1 MKNSKPLLSTVALCV
16 AMAISG
22 AANSAELEEKSE
34 AANPAVVEE
43 KSEPANSSLLGV
55 IVVTAQKRDQSLQDV
70 GVSMTAFTGEQMSAL
85 GWDNSLNVASQTP
98 GLTTTS
104 NTGDPGNIA
113 LFSIRGVSQLDFAE
127 GQEAPIAIYRD
138 EAYVSSP
145 GASGTPSFDIDR
157 IEVLRGPQGTL
168 YGRNATGG
176 LVHFVSR
183 KPTEEFEASLDITAG
198 EYGQIGYTGVISG
211 SLTDTTLG
219 RLAVYHNQDDGYIK
233 NRIGE
238 DKRADNTTSIRGM
251 LDFEIGA
258 SSKLLLIGQHTK
270 IDATG
275 GVYNSVASTGA
286 GSNVADRRYCT
297 TAASDADCRYSTYG
311 IFGFD
316 DTVDDGQVV
325 FGGAF
330 EGDPN
335 RLAGIDDGDG
345 DINAGA
351 FDFDSGVERTST
363 SITAI
368 FDTELSNGISLASVT
383 DFTTSD
389 KDYREDDD
397 STNSTYLNDGVTQ
410 HATYEAGAKIDQ
422 FSQELRLSGESENMN
437 WIAGGYYL
445 NIDNSFYGAFK
456 FAAFGAG
463 FVPRFEATNTT
474 ETYSLFGQVDY
485 SLSDALTLTAG
496 TRWTNDDK
504 EIDYLFVED
513 ATPGSGFLND
523 GQLHTV
529 ERTDSEWS
537 GKLQLDWQVND
548 DSLFYAGVSRGVK
561 GGGFNTDSY
570 GGQAPTLAA
579 IGFEP
584 EILTA
589 YEVGSKNTF
598 GNFRLNASAF
608 RYDYDNFQA
617 FFFEGTTSL
626 LLNSEAEFYGAEVE
640 VVYSTDNGFDI
651 LLGLSSLDTKVN
663 NAAQGVIDQKAALA
677 PDLTVNALIR
687 KAWTFGEGNVF
698 SMQISADYSDERSF
712 NTIQSEI
719 TTGNAYTMVN
729 AGIQYVDG
737 GGRWEVGLNVSNLTD
752 VEALTYTY
760 DIVGYTIQVYAPPQ
774 WVSANFKYH
783 F

>member
-1 MKNSKPLLSTVALCV
+1 MKSSKPILSAVALSV
-16 AMAISG
+16 MLATSLPAQ
-22 AANSAELEEKSE
+22 SALLEE
-34 AANPAVVEE
+34 
-43 KSEPANSSLLGV
+43 
-55 IVVTAQKRDQSLQDV
+55 IVVTAQKREQGLQDV
-70 GVSMTAFTGEQMSAL
+70 GVAITAFTGKQMEAL
-85 GWDNSLNVASQTP
+85 GWENSLDVAAQTP

-145 GASGTPSFDIDR
+145 GASGAPIFDIKR

-176 LVHFVSR
+176 LVHFISN
-183 KPTEEFEASLDITAG
+183 KPTQEKESSVGITVG
-198 EYGQIGYTGVISG
+198 DYGQVGVTGVISG
-211 SLTDTTLG
+211 PLSDTTRG
-219 RLAVYHNQDDGYIK
+219 RVAIYHNQDDGYIE

-238 DKRADNTTSIRGM
+238 DKRADDTTSVRGI
-251 LDFEIGA
+251 LDMDFGE
-258 SSKLLLIGQHTK
+258 SSNLLLIGQHTE

-297 TAASDADCRYSTYG
+297 TAPSDADCRYSSYG

-316 DTVDDGQVV
+316 DAIDDGEVR

-351 FDFDSGVERTST
+351 FDFDSGVERTS
-363 SITAI
+363 SSLTAI
-368 FDTELSNGISLASVT
+368 FNTELSNGMELTSVT
-383 DFTTSD
+383 DYTTSD

-397 STNSTYLNDGVTQ
+397 STNSTYYNDGVTQ
-410 HATYEAGAKIDQ
+410 HATYEAGADIKQ
-422 FSQELRLSGESENMN
+422 FSEEVRISGGTDSLK
-437 WIAGGYYL
+437 WIAGAYYL
-445 NIDNSFYGAFK
+445 DIDNSFYGAFK

-474 ETYSLFGQVDY
+474 ETISAFGQLDY
-485 SLSDALTLTAG
+485 LLTDDLTLTAG
-496 TRWTNDDK
+496 ARWTQDEK

-523 GQLHTV
+523 GQRHV
-529 ERTDSEWS
+529 IERTDKEWS
-537 GKLQLDWQVND
+537 GKLQLDWQKTD

-561 GGGFNTDSY
+561 GGGFNTDTY

-579 IGFEP
+579 IGFDP

-589 YEVGSKNTF
+589 YEIGTKNQF
-598 GNFRLNASAF
+598 GNLRINASAF
-608 RYDYDNFQA
+608 HYDYENFQA

-626 LLNSEAEFYGAEVE
+626 LLNSEAEFSGAELE
-640 VVYSTDNGFDI
+640 SVYSTDSGWDI
-651 LLGLSSLDTKVN
+651 LFGISVMDTEVN
-663 NAAQGVIDQKAALA
+663 NAERGVVKQNAALA
-677 PDLTVNALIR
+677 PDLSVNGLVR
-687 KAWTFGEGNVF
+687 KVWTLRGGNELAGQV
-698 SMQISADYSDERSF
+698 SANYTDERSF

-729 AGIQYVDG
+729 ASIQLIDADG
-737 GGRWEVGLNVSNLTD
+737 KWEVGLNVSNLSD
-752 VEALTYTY
+752 EEALTYSY
-760 DIVGYTIQVYAPPQ
+760 DIVGYTIQVFAPPRR
-774 WVSANFKYH
+774 VSASFK
-783 F
+783 

>member
-1 MKNSKPLLSTVALCV
+1 MKCTKPVLSAVALGV
-16 AMAISG
+16 MLATSG
-22 AANSAELEEKSE
+22 PAQSALLEE
-34 AANPAVVEE
+34 
-43 KSEPANSSLLGV
+43 
-55 IVVTAQKRDQSLQDV
+55 IVVTAQKREQGLQHV
-70 GVSMTAFTGEQMSAL
+70 GVSITAFTGQQMEAL
-85 GWDNSLNVASQTP
+85 GWESSLDVAAQTP

-138 EAYVSSP
+138 EAYISSP
-145 GASGTPSFDIDR
+145 GASGAPIYDINR

-176 LVHFVSR
+176 LVHFISN
-183 KPTEEFEASLDITAG
+183 KPTNENESSVGVTIG
-198 EYGQIGYTGVISG
+198 EYGQLGLEGVVSG
-211 SLTDTTLG
+211 PLSDSVRG
-219 RLAVYHNQDDGYIK
+219 RLAIYHNQDDGYIE

-238 DKRADNTTSIRGM
+238 DKRADDTTSVRAM
-251 LDFEIGA
+251 LDIDFGET
-258 SSKLLLIGQHTK
+258 SNLLLIGQHTD

-275 GVYNSVASTGA
+275 GVFNSVASTGA

-316 DTVDDGQVV
+316 DAIDDGQVA

-330 EGDPN
+330 EGDPS

-351 FDFDSGVERTST
+351 FDFDSGVERTSS

-368 FDTELSNGISLASVT
+368 FNTELSNGLSLASVT
-383 DFTTSD
+383 DYTTSN

-397 STNSTYLNDGVTQ
+397 STNSTYYNDGVTQ
-410 HATYEAGAKIDQ
+410 HATYEAGADIAQ
-422 FSQELRLSGESENMN
+422 FSEELRISGETDSLK
-437 WIAGGYYL
+437 WIAGAYYL
-445 NIDNSFYGAFK
+445 DIDNSFYGAFK
-456 FAAFGAG
+456 FAAFGTG
-463 FVPRFEATNTT
+463 FVPRYEATNSTKT
-474 ETYSLFGQVDY
+474 ISAFGQLDY
-485 SLSDALTLTAG
+485 LLSDTLIITAG
-496 TRWTNDDK
+496 ARWTKDDK

-523 GQLHTV
+523 GQRHQIA
-529 ERTDSEWS
+529 RTDKEWS
-537 GKLQLDWQVND
+537 GKLQLDWQKTD
-548 DSLFYAGVSRGVK
+548 DSLFYAGISRGVK

-579 IGFEP
+579 IGFDP

-589 YEVGSKNTF
+589 YEVGTKNEF
-598 GNFRLNASAF
+598 GNLRVNASAY
-608 RYDYDNFQA
+608 RYDYENFQA

-626 LLNSEAEFYGAEVE
+626 LLNSEAEFTGAELE
-640 VVYSTDNGFDI
+640 TVYSTDGGWDF
-651 LLGLSSLDTKVN
+651 LFGVSVMDTEVN
-663 NAAQGVIDQKAALA
+663 NAARGVVDQNAALA
-677 PDLTVNALIR
+677 PDLSVNGLLR
-687 KAWTFGEGNVF
+687 KVWTLTGGNTL
-698 SMQISADYSDERSF
+698 SGQISANYSGERSF

-729 AGIQYVDG
+729 AGVQYADADG
-737 GGRWEVGLNVSNLTD
+737 KWEVGLNVSNLSD
-752 VEALTYTY
+752 EQALTYTY
-760 DIVGYTIQVYAPPQ
+760 DIVGYTIQVFAPPRR
-774 WVSANFKYH
+774 VSASFKYN